1 MRNQPTLEE
10 AAMKRHNK
18 AAKKQTKAKSLDA
31 LVKASKKTGATFSE
45 AELKKVS
52 GGTKE
57 NKINF

>member
-1 MRNQPTLEE
+1 
-10 AAMKRHNK
+10 
-18 AAKKQTKAKSLDA
+18 
-31 LVKASKKTGATFSE
+31 VKASKKTGATFSE